1 MRRMHRL
8 AHALAAIALVG
19 CGGGAASSG
28 AGEPAGEPPEPTA
41 AVTLAVTSTAF
52 AAGAA
57 LPAEL
62 TCQGANTS
70 PPLAWSGAPA
80 TTKAFAIV
88 VDDPDAP
95 RGTWV
100 HWVLANIPA
109 TTTSLAAGASA
120 GDAGKTDFGT
130 TGYGGPCPPS
140 GRHRYRFKVYALD
153 AAPLGGAGATK
164 AELLAAIAGHVVAR
178 GELDGT
184 YEKH

>member
-8 AHALAAIALVG
+8 ATLLVLG
-19 CGGGAASSG
+19 CGGGSVSSG
-28 AGEPAGEPPEPTA
+28 AADPAEPTA
-41 AVTLAVTSTAF
+41 PITLAVTSSAF
-52 AAGAA
+52 VAGADI
-57 LPAEL
+57 PTEF
-62 TCQGANTS
+62 TCEGANGS

-80 TTKAFAIV
+80 TTKAYAIV

-95 RGTWV
+95 KQTWV

-109 TTTSLAAGASA
+109 TTTSLAASASA

-130 TGYGGPCPPS
+130 AGWGGPCPPS

-153 AAPLGGAGATK
+153 AAPLAGANATK

-178 GELDGT
+178 GELVGT
-184 YEKH
+184 YQKHGR